1 MNLVSHR
8 ILLSIQ
14 VIAVLLA
21 MVQGHQRL
29 FPTEVVHKRIP
40 PAHGLTTNHAGASRS
55 FILGLTYESTVPKSP
70 KTPEESSS
78 HLGLCH
84 PELSWLYLSRP
95 QKGPT
100 DGRST
105 EEGILF
111 QGCPERVTG
120 RLSTAWPC
128 SDIPQSEIQRLTLTR
143 NLGH

>member
-8 ILLSIQ
+8 SLLSIQ

-29 FPTEVVHKRIP
+29 FPTEVVHRRIP

-84 PELSWLYLSRP
+84 QNSPGFTSPGPRRDRLMVGV
-95 QKGPT
+95 QKKA
-100 DGRST
+100 SS
-105 EEGILF
+105 F
-111 QGCPERVTG
+111 K
-120 RLSTAWPC
+120 
-128 SDIPQSEIQRLTLTR
+128 DIPRESQAGSLLPGPALTFL
-143 NLGH
+143 NLKYSA